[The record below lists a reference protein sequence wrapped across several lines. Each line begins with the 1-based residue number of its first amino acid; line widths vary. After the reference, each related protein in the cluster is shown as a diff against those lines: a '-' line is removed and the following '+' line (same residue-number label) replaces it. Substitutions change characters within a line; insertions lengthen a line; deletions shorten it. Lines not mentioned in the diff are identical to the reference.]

1 MDKSTHLLEQ
11 DAREQRR
18 TCWQDR
24 ECQPAMGGGS
34 SASGGECEAAGERLT
49 CEAVALWVSVS
60 DVACVLLIACHF
72 TRELVS
78 LDADG

>member
-1 MDKSTHLLEQ
+1 
-11 DAREQRR
+11 
-18 TCWQDR
+18 
-24 ECQPAMGGGS
+24 MGGGS
-34 SASGGECEAAGERLT
+34 SASGGGCEAAGERLT

-60 DVACVLLIACHF
+60 EACVLLIACHF